1 MIKQHKLLIN
11 LKKKRDKQV
20 RSQVLFSRVLVYFSK
35 RKLMSLLLG
44 LISFE
49 LSPNLFQ
56 GISEGL

>member
-20 RSQVLFSRVLVYFSK
+20 RSQVLFSRELVYFSK

-56 GISEGL
+56 GILKGI

>member
-56 GISEGL
+56 GILKGI

>member
-20 RSQVLFSRVLVYFSK
+20 RSQVLFSRGLVYFSK

-56 GISEGL
+56 GILKGI

>member
-44 LISFE
+44 LISLE

-56 GISEGL
+56 GILKGI